1 MKEQSLRWSCE
12 DNMRPGLH
20 TNRWPDSTRSGLD
33 TLLVRSHSQLNQTPP
48 AIEQP
53 ATSTGPTSPETQR
66 TLGGLTASSV
76 NGEVTYQMMILD
88 AENNP
93 IQIPVNMQ
101 ATSKVA
107 NEKRKRNATASRRFR
122 QRRKEEERRNSQTIA
137 QLEQQIR
144 QLEEEKE
151 YFRKERDYFRQ
162 ITFRNPGQARLLPQP
177 ISPLL
182 HASLGE
188 TQCLDIK
195 SLPSHLFDAPSGD
208 EGLEDGACK
217 EVLGSFESLLR
228 P

>member
-1 MKEQSLRWSCE
+1 
-12 DNMRPGLH
+12 MRPGLH

-33 TLLVRSHSQLNQTPP
+33 TPLVRSHSQLNQTPS

-66 TLGGLTASSV
+66 TLADLTASSA

-93 IQIPVNMQ
+93 IQIPVHIH

-107 NEKRKRNATASRRFR
+107 NEKRKRNATASHRFR
-122 QRRKEEERRNSQTIA
+122 QRRKEEEHRNSQTIA

-144 QLEEEKE
+144 QLEDEKE
-151 YFRKERDYFRQ
+151 YFRKERDYFRE
-162 ITFRNPGQARLLPQP
+162 ITFRNPGPARLLPQP

-188 TQCLDIK
+188 TQSLDIK
-195 SLPSHLFDAPSGD
+195 SLPSHLLEAPSGD
-208 EGLEDGACK
+208 EGLEDGVCK